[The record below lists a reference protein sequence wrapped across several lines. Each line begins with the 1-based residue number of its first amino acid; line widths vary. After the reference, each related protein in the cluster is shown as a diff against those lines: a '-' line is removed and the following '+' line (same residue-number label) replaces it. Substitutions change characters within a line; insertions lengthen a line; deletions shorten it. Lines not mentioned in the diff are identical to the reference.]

1 MTATKVYTVRIP
13 QDEAQQIEFVARVE
27 GLSVNDVFR
36 TALARYF
43 EEIKGDDG
51 FVGRAKAQLA
61 NDRKVAKRL
70 V

>member
-36 TALARYF
+36 TALERYF
-43 EEIKGDDG
+43 EEIKRDDG